1 MIGIAEGANLL
12 LFKNNNQFFI
22 NFKLLAAL
30 LLAAFLS
37 SCGSHDTLYMRHH
50 QLGMFWNYRYQELD
64 TSLDEQYNLYK
75 AGKLKG
81 AELSLQIQAIE
92 YANDGADAKFADY
105 VEAMP
110 NSKWSHLLYGLYLA
124 KQAGDARGSE
134 TYGKTPQAS
143 FEKMRELAKK
153 AKELLEVA
161 HEHQAPFGLYA
172 GGMMYINLLLNEDD
186 ENKSLVDEAIARDG
200 DIWSAPFTYFK
211 TLYPQWGGS
220 EKAMA
225 EFVVEVRS
233 KNPKLSKA
241 LQADFHWRRGRA
253 YKGDGQIDAA
263 IAEYEKAIS
272 FYHSSYALTD
282 LGGIYMQAGKCDAAV
297 ELFKRDLAEN
307 DEWDLYSLES
317 LMQAHDC
324 AGNSWQFSRVKAKRS
339 ELFARYRAGE

>member
-1 MIGIAEGANLL
+1 M
-12 LFKNNNQFFI
+12 LFFKSNNKFFI
-22 NFKLLAAL
+22 NLKLLAAIF
-30 LLAAFLS
+30 LAAFLS

-50 QLGMFWNYRYQELD
+50 QLWLLWNKQYQALE

-75 AGKLKG
+75 QGKLKG

-92 YANDGADAKFADY
+92 YANAGADAKFAGY

-110 NSKWSHLLYGLYLA
+110 NSKWSHLLYGLYLV

-134 TYGKTPQAS
+134 TYSKTPQAS
-143 FEKMRELAKK
+143 FEKMRELAEQ

-172 GGMMYINLLLNEDD
+172 GGMIKINQLLNVDD
-186 ENKSLVDEAIARDG
+186 ENKSLVDEAMAREG
-200 DIWSAPFTYFK
+200 DIWRAPNIYFQ

-241 LQADFHWRRGRA
+241 LQADFHWRRGRE
-253 YKGDGQIDAA
+253 YGGYGGPGNPEAA
-263 IAEYEKAIS
+263 IAEYEKAVS
-272 FYHSSYALTD
+272 FNSHRFALTD
-282 LGGIYMQAGKCDAAV
+282 LGYIYMLAGRCDEAV
-297 ELFKRDLAEN
+297 ALFERNLEDN
-307 DEWDLYSLES
+307 DEWDLYTLES

-339 ELFARYRAGE
+339 ELFARYRGGE